1 LDNQY
6 HLLQANCQIFADAI
20 ISNFTIDSPS
30 SRDWY
35 RFQKI
40 IHLWSSL
47 DWTITPISCP
57 FEFSIGMI
65 PSLTEIGHMPSK
77 MSRVYRLNFRKTLEK
92 VIGKLRD
99 VVNTGSVL
107 RLRHEFPPENE
118 VDNDSLRMILKGLE
132 EFSKVLEE
140 EIIKG
145 FVFLFWMGRSKY
157 RLIGHEKQV
166 LTNVTRW
173 HTELMAEEYQK
184 YKERISH
191 FDEADAQI
199 EGLTVRTL
207 SPSTAVKQIEKS
219 TRPAIEEEINAYF
232 STTQKSFEESMSRDL
247 TDGDSSATFTGH
259 PFKRIPITL
268 ENYSIAQI
276 ETIERKPVIEEIEG
290 LSNIKI
296 LQRLYQESIESDGK
310 ISPSNERD
318 SDEDDL

>member
-1 LDNQY
+1 
-6 HLLQANCQIFADAI
+6 
-20 ISNFTIDSPS
+20 
-30 SRDWY
+30 
-35 RFQKI
+35 
-40 IHLWSSL
+40 
-47 DWTITPISCP
+47 
-57 FEFSIGMI
+57 
-65 PSLTEIGHMPSK
+65 MPSK

-173 HTELMAEEYQK
+173 HTESMAEEYQK

-207 SPSTAVKQIEKS
+207 SPSSAVKK
-219 TRPAIEEEINAYF
+219 IEENTRTATAYF
-232 STTQKSFEESMSRDL
+232 DTTQKSFEESMSRDL

-259 PFKRIPITL
+259 PFRHIPITF
-268 ENYSIAQI
+268 ENYLIAQI
-276 ETIERKPVIEEIEG
+276 ETMERKPVIEEIEG